1 VIVRDG
7 KPMLPHVQVCVQT
20 TMREANDR
28 GFDCLLVSDA
38 TASYTPAFKKATL
51 EMVVSQ
57 VSPADRTAYPTA
69 T

>member
-1 VIVRDG
+1 
-7 KPMLPHVQVCVQT
+7 MQT

-57 VSPADRTAYPTA
+57 VPRQQSACCVPAASQCCSAVLPG
-69 T
+69 